1 MRKTT
6 ELARDL
12 LERKILA
19 EKFSRLAQGMTTFET
34 FVETKA
40 VAPLTR

>member
-19 EKFSRLAQGMTTFET
+19 ENFPDWHKGW
-34 FVETKA
+34 
-40 VAPLTR
+40 PLSKPLLKQRRSHR